1 MMRPGRIVNSHPSP
15 RALLA
20 RFGRSAA
27 AHRGRACGGKA
38 RASDPRAILIG
49 MTDRDL
55 KEIEERLNALSRL
68 VCAIADK
75 VKLDDAAD
83 PFVSIALS
91 DIRFELHLDRK

>member
-1 MMRPGRIVNSHPSP
+1 
-15 RALLA
+15 
-20 RFGRSAA
+20 
-27 AHRGRACGGKA
+27 
-38 RASDPRAILIG
+38 

-91 DIRFELHLDRK
+91 DIRFDLHLDEE